1 MIQPINGFS
10 TNSSYKKNSINFK
23 NAAVQTASAKE
34 SANLNISEKRDMAI
48 INFIEKTEK
57 TQKQSQMLGVISLA
71 AIIPLCFL
79 PLIAT
84 KKKGGN
90 FVGADNTKIFKSL
103 KDDATVPTLDTC
115 KSINEKLRNFLQ
127 TQVDFAKANPE
138 DIAATGVKNPAN
150 RLILYGSPGSG
161 KSFFAKIFAK
171 TLDANYK
178 EVQYAD
184 FNSKWAGEGTA
195 NMKKT
200 FENVLDEA
208 KKEPKKKF
216 VLTFNEIDTLV
227 QPAEAM
233 QSSYARGGG
242 SHNVSKLEERSTFLN
257 YLDRLGEEAPNVTII
272 GTTNISPQN
281 KGLDGAA
288 MSRFKNLMEVSYP
301 DKTCLLE
308 ALKANIRGLG
318 DGEKFI
324 ESNQNTL
331 ETFAQSMVDRK
342 SSFRDLNNVFENSK
356 TYYLNDY
363 MKDKNSKYKL
373 DYLKQAFDSISLTD
387 GEIAGQVKS

>member
-1 MIQPINGFS
+1 MIQPISKFS
-10 TNSSYKKNSINFK
+10 TNNYYKNNSINFK
-23 NAAVQTASAKE
+23 NAAAQNTLAKD

-57 TQKQSQMLGVISLA
+57 TQKQSQMLGIISLA

-79 PLIAT
+79 PLIVT

-90 FVGADNTKIFKSL
+90 FTGADNTKIFKSL
-103 KDDATVPTLDTC
+103 KDDTAIPTLDTC

-150 RLILYGSPGSG
+150 RLILYGAPGSG

-200 FENVLDEA
+200 FENVLNEA
-208 KKEPKKKF
+208 KKEPMKKF

-331 ETFAQSMVDRK
+331 ETFAQSMV
-342 SSFRDLNNVFENSK
+342 FENSK

>member
-1 MIQPINGFS
+1 MIQPISKFS
-10 TNSSYKKNSINFK
+10 TNNYYKNNSINFK
-23 NAAVQTASAKE
+23 NAAAQTTLAKD

-57 TQKQSQMLGVISLA
+57 TQKQSQMLGIISLA

-79 PLIAT
+79 PLIVT

-90 FVGADNTKIFKSL
+90 FTGADNTKIFKSL
-103 KDDATVPTLDTC
+103 KDDTAIPTLDTC

-150 RLILYGSPGSG
+150 RLILYGAPGSG

-200 FENVLDEA
+200 FENVLNEA
-208 KKEPKKKF
+208 KKEPMKKF

-233 QSSYARGGG
+233 QSNYASGGG
-242 SHNVSKLEERSTFLN
+242 SHNISKLEERSTFLN
-257 YLDRLGEEAPNVTII
+257 YIDRLSEEAPNVTII
-272 GTTNISPQN
+272 GTTNLSPQN

-308 ALKANIRGLG
+308 ALKSNIRSLG
-318 DGEKFI
+318 DGEIFI
-324 ESNQNTL
+324 GTNKDSL
-331 ETFAQSMVDRK
+331 EEFAQSMVDRK

-356 TYYLNDY
+356 SYYLNDY

-373 DYLKQAFDSISLTD
+373 DYLKRALDSISSTD
-387 GEIAGQVKS
+387 GEIAGKL